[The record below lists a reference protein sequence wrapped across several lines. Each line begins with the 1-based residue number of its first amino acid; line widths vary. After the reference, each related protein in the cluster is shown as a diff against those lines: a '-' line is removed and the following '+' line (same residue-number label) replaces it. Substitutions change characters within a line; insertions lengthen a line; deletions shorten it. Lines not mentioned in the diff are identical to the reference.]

1 IRTGLQLAVLAIRK
15 PSRNGQSDGQMV
27 GSRREERGN
36 VARLR
41 QCITLWNG
49 ERQTILEYSKSVH
62 QSHSSV
68 AQRISIK
75 LARGESVA
83 VLPQARSREMHGIF
97 EVPVLCLE
105 MMRGQIHPFR
115 PHDFGKQL
123 HTL

>member
-1 IRTGLQLAVLAIRK
+1 MPQLNWLFVTTGVFVVQHFNYAAVAGARIRTGLQLAVLAIRK

-68 AQRISIK
+68 AQRISI
-75 LARGESVA
+75 
-83 VLPQARSREMHGIF
+83 
-97 EVPVLCLE
+97 
-105 MMRGQIHPFR
+105 
-115 PHDFGKQL
+115 
-123 HTL
+123 